1 MKPLIK
7 IAIIEDEKSIRD
19 NIVELL
25 NTHKGFEVTGLF
37 ATGEE
42 AILSIPFLRPNV
54 VLVDI
59 NLPNKSGIDC
69 IRELKPICNGTQFL
83 VSTSFED
90 TETVFSALKA
100 GATGYLTKTIQS
112 DKLLKSIIEVTSGGS
127 PMSSHIARKVVDFF
141 SVLRPSNEIEKLTER
156 EIEILKHLSKGLRY
170 KEIANKLFISTETVR
185 KHINNIYRKLQV
197 QSSIEAINKV
207 FPR

>member
-1 MKPLIK
+1 MKSPIK

-19 NIVELL
+19 NIVALL
-25 NTHKGFEVTGLF
+25 NSHRGFEVTGLF

-42 AILSIPFLRPNV
+42 AIDSIPKLNPNV

-69 IRELKPICNGTQFL
+69 IRELKPVLSGTQFL

-112 DKLLKSIIEVTSGGS
+112 EKLLKSIVEVTNGGS
-127 PMSSHIARKVVDFF
+127 PMSSHIARMVVQFF
-141 SVLRPSNEIEKLTER
+141 TAVKPSNDIDKLTER
-156 EIEILKHLSKGLRY
+156 EVEILKHLSKGLRY
-170 KEIANKLFISTETVR
+170 KEIADKLFISTETVR

>member
-1 MKPLIK
+1 MDETITTPLVSVILPVYNAAAHLK
-7 IAIIEDEKSIRD
+7 
-19 NIVELL
+19 
-25 NTHKGFEVTGLF
+25 
-37 ATGEE
+37 E
-42 AILSIPFLRPNV
+42 AIESIPFLKPNV

-69 IRELKPICNGTQFL
+69 IRELKPICSETQFL

-112 DKLLKSIIEVTSGGS
+112 DKLLKSIVEVSSGGS

-141 SVLRPSNEIEKLTER
+141 SVVKPTNEIEKLTER
-156 EIEILKHLSKGLRY
+156 EVEILKQLSKGLRY
-170 KEIANKLFISTETVR
+170 KEIAEKLFISTETVR

>member
-1 MKPLIK
+1 VKSDLK

-19 NIVELL
+19 NIALL
-25 NTHKGFEVTGLF
+25 LESHKGFEVIGMF
-37 ATGEE
+37 ATGED
-42 AILSIPFLRPNV
+42 AIINIPLINPDV

-59 NLPNKSGIDC
+59 NLPNMSGIDC
-69 IRELKPICNGTQFL
+69 IKELKPICSNTQFL

-90 TETVFSALKA
+90 TETVFNALKA

-112 DKLLKSIIEVTSGGS
+112 EKLLKSIVEVTNGGS

-141 SVLRPSNEIEKLTER
+141 SFVKPGKDIEKLTER
-156 EIEILKHLSKGLRY
+156 ELQILKLLSQGLRY
-170 KEIANKLFISTETVR
+170 KEIAETTFISTETVR

>member
-1 MKPLIK
+1 VKSDLK

-19 NIVELL
+19 NIALL
-25 NTHKGFEVTGLF
+25 LESHKGFEVIGMF
-37 ATGEE
+37 ATGED
-42 AILSIPFLRPNV
+42 AIINIPLINPDV

-69 IRELKPICNGTQFL
+69 ITELKPICPNTQFL

-90 TETVFSALKA
+90 TETVFNALKA

-112 DKLLKSIIEVTSGGS
+112 EKLLKSIVEVTNGGS

-141 SVLRPSNEIEKLTER
+141 SFVKPGKDIEKLTER
-156 EIEILKHLSKGLRY
+156 ELQILKLLSQGLRY
-170 KEIANKLFISTETVR
+170 KEIAETTFISTETVR

>member
-1 MKPLIK
+1 VKSDLK

-19 NIVELL
+19 NIALL
-25 NTHKGFEVTGLF
+25 LESHKGFEVIGMF
-37 ATGEE
+37 ATGED
-42 AILSIPFLRPNV
+42 AIINIPLINPDV

-59 NLPNKSGIDC
+59 NLPNMSGIDC
-69 IRELKPICNGTQFL
+69 IKELKPICSNTQFL

-90 TETVFSALKA
+90 TETVFNALKA

-112 DKLLKSIIEVTSGGS
+112 EKLLKSIVEVTNGGS

-141 SVLRPSNEIEKLTER
+141 SFVKPGKDIEKLTER
-156 EIEILKHLSKGLRY
+156 ELQILKLLSQGLRY
-170 KEIANKLFISTETVR
+170 KEIAENTFISTETVR

>member
-1 MKPLIK
+1 MKSDLK

-19 NIVELL
+19 NIALL
-25 NTHKGFEVTGLF
+25 LESHKGFEVIGMF
-37 ATGEE
+37 ATGED
-42 AILSIPFLRPNV
+42 AIINIPLINPDV

-59 NLPNKSGIDC
+59 NLPNMSGIDC
-69 IRELKPICNGTQFL
+69 IKELKPICSNTQFL

-90 TETVFSALKA
+90 TETVFNALKA

-112 DKLLKSIIEVTSGGS
+112 EKLLKSIVEVTNGGS

-141 SVLRPSNEIEKLTER
+141 SFVKPGKDIEKLTER
-156 EIEILKHLSKGLRY
+156 ELQILKLLSQGLRY
-170 KEIANKLFISTETVR
+170 KEIAETTFISTETVR

>member
-1 MKPLIK
+1 MKQELR

-19 NIVELL
+19 NIANLL
-25 NTHKGFEVTGLF
+25 KTHKGFEVVGMF
-37 ATGEE
+37 ATGED
-42 AILSIPFLRPNV
+42 AIISIPLINPDV

-69 IRELKPICNGTQFL
+69 ITELKPICPNTQFL

-90 TETVFSALKA
+90 TETVFNALKA

-112 DKLLKSIIEVTSGGS
+112 EKLLKSIVEVTNGGS

-141 SVLRPSNEIEKLTER
+141 SFVNPSKEIEKLTER
-156 EIEILKHLSKGLRY
+156 ELQILKLLSKGLRY
-170 KEIANKLFISTETVR
+170 KEIAENTFISTETVR

>member
-1 MKPLIK
+1 MKSDLK

-19 NIVELL
+19 NIALL
-25 NTHKGFEVTGLF
+25 LESHKGFEVIGMF
-37 ATGEE
+37 ATGED
-42 AILSIPFLRPNV
+42 AIINIPLINPDV

-59 NLPNKSGIDC
+59 NLPNMSGIDC
-69 IRELKPICNGTQFL
+69 IKELKPICSNTQFL

-90 TETVFSALKA
+90 TETVFNALKA

-112 DKLLKSIIEVTSGGS
+112 EKLLKSIVEVTNGGS

-141 SVLRPSNEIEKLTER
+141 SFVKPGKDIEKLTER
-156 EIEILKHLSKGLRY
+156 ELQILKLLSQGLRY
-170 KEIANKLFISTETVR
+170 KEIAENTFISTETVR

>member
-1 MKPLIK
+1 
-7 IAIIEDEKSIRD
+7 
-19 NIVELL
+19 LL
-25 NTHKGFEVTGLF
+25 NSHRGFEVTGLF

-42 AILSIPFLRPNV
+42 AIDSIPKLNPNV

-69 IRELKPICNGTQFL
+69 IRELKPVLSGTQFL

-112 DKLLKSIIEVTSGGS
+112 EKLLKSIVEVTNGGS
-127 PMSSHIARKVVDFF
+127 PMSSHIARMVVQFF
-141 SVLRPSNEIEKLTER
+141 TAVKPSNDIDKLTER
-156 EIEILKHLSKGLRY
+156 EVEILKHLSKGLRY
-170 KEIANKLFISTETVR
+170 KEIADKLFISTETVR